1 MYICVLVHVSLLYQ
15 LPEKSKRGG
24 KLMLAHS
31 FEGFSRWLFGPQ
43 MRFSIMT
50 GSVCWSKTPH
60 LMAATNQED
69 RNRKVSGQNTPF
81 KDTPQ
86 HPSPPSRLHLPG
98 YPPPHK
104 SLRNF
109 EFRPFLIQLL
119 SPKFIRGQ
127 LILKYRLSGGIIY
140 PNHNNMFGNT

>member
-1 MYICVLVHVSLLYQ
+1 MYICVLIHALLLYQ
-15 LPEKSKRGG
+15 LPEKSKGGG

-31 FEGFSRWLFGPQ
+31 FEGFSRWSFGPQ
-43 MRFSIMT
+43 MRLGIMT
-50 GSVCWSKTPH
+50 DNVCWSKTPH
-60 LMAATNQED
+60 LVAATNQED
-69 RNRKVSGQNTPF
+69 RNRKVPGQNTLF

-98 YPPPHK
+98 YPPPPN

-119 SPKFIRGQ
+119 SPKSIRGQ
-127 LILKYRLSGGIIY
+127 PILKHRLSGDIIY
-140 PNHNNMFGNT
+140 PNQNNMLW